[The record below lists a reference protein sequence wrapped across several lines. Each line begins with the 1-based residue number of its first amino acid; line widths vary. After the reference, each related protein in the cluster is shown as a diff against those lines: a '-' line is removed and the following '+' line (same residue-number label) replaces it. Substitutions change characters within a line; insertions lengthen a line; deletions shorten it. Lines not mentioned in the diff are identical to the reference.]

1 MAVKWGALEKGCID
15 ISIDNIHFINR
26 YVTYC
31 SGYNYEII
39 IIDDNS
45 PDKTQEVA
53 EQLQRI
59 YGAERI
65 VLRPRAAKLGLGM
78 NSPLSEKTV

>member
-1 MAVKWGALEKGCID
+1 M
-15 ISIDNIHFINR
+15 R
-26 YVTYC
+26 YNYFSSVFNVEFARRAYVPQILLYC
-31 SGYNYEII
+31 SGHNYEII

-53 EQLQRI
+53 EQLQKI
-59 YGAERI
+59 YGSEKI

-78 NSPLSEKTV
+78 VKYHCLSIH